1 MTRHSRNR
9 ALLACFAGGLLTLSA
24 CDTQES
30 PDGIAWDGPAN
41 DGADAG
47 PSSVPPDIDTL
58 PPTQE
63 IYGGSPV
70 NSCGWPAT
78 VSLGG
83 SCTGTLIHPE
93 VVIYAAHCGTNYGS
107 VRFGD
112 TINAN
117 PGFVVPTEFCSSFPG
132 GGPGGGDD
140 FAVCKLAQPVT
151 GVPIVPPLMGCE
163 TAALQSGASV
173 TLVGYG
179 TADNGPYGVKR
190 EVTTTLNGITNADEA
205 FIGGNGLDSCQGDS
219 GGPAFVQLS
228 DGTWRVFGITS
239 YGGACGG
246 GGFYSMMHVGMP
258 WFEQQVG
265 IDLTPCTDANGNW
278 DPGPDCGAFPLQPMV
293 GGTSWG
299 TQCGGGPA
307 SGFAGT
313 CGAPFDGGSGGG
325 SEPDPQPDPDGCD
338 GCTEYIGFLSEAGD
352 REVQPDGSYYQAP
365 AGVHFGQLDGPNSAD
380 FDLYLLRWTGSQW
393 VVAADSATEASD
405 EEVTY
410 NGPAG
415 FYAWI
420 VQSYAGAGEYSLQL
434 STP

>member
-1 MTRHSRNR
+1 MTTLPRTQSPLRI
-9 ALLACFAGGLLTLSA
+9 LLIGSLMSA
-24 CDTQES
+24 PGCDDAEDLPEAWQGDS
-30 PDGIAWDGPAN
+30 IDQASVDGPDGVTA
-41 DGADAG
+41 
-47 PSSVPPDIDTL
+47 L

-117 PGFVVPTEFCSSFPG
+117 PGFVVPTDFCRRFPG

-151 GVPIVPPLMGCE
+151 DVPIVPPLMGCE
-163 TAALQSGASV
+163 TNVLQPGTDV

-179 TADNGPYGVKR
+179 NANNGPYGVKR
-190 EVTTTLNGITNADEA
+190 EVTTNLNGITSAGEA

-219 GGPAFVQLS
+219 GGPAFVQLP
-228 DGTWRVFGITS
+228 DGSWRVFGITS

-246 GGFYSMMHVGMP
+246 GGYYSMMHRGMA

-265 IDLTPCTDANGNW
+265 IDLTPCTDANGSW
-278 DPGPDCGAFPLQPMV
+278 DPGPGCSGFPLAPMA
-293 GGTSWG
+293 GASSWG
-299 TQCGGGPA
+299 AQCGGGPV
-307 SGFAGT
+307 SGAAAT
-313 CGAPFDGGSGGG
+313 CGAPFDDGGSGGPV
-325 SEPDPQPDPDGCD
+325 EVPEEPDGCE
-338 GCTEYIGFLSEAGD
+338 GCQEYIGFLAGTGARD
-352 REVQPDGSYYQAP
+352 VQPDGTFYQASAGEHRGRLVGP
-365 AGVHFGQLDGPNSAD
+365 AGAD

-393 VVAADSATEASD
+393 VVAASSASAATTED
-405 EEVTY
+405 VTY
-410 NGPAG
+410 LGASG
-415 FYAWI
+415 AFVWL
-420 VQSYAGAGEYSLQL
+420 VDSYSGSGEYTLEL